1 MCPTMDVILGLRWMP
16 FVQCKDKLSRNIFM
30 PLQGATKQPSFQIVY
45 VRYVL
50 INCSFELKDIYDH
63 MNLQYKYLKLF

>member
-50 INCSFELKDIYDH
+50 IN
-63 MNLQYKYLKLF
+63 